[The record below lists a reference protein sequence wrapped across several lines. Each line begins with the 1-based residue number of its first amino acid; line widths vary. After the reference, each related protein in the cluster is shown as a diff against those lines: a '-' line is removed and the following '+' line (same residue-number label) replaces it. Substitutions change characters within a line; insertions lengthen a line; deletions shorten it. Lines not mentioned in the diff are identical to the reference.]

1 MTNRRIIFALAVVLI
16 SFAAEAQR
24 PRVPLRSNPR
34 IDLRGPAD
42 LQSAADL
49 VKEWARIRRA
59 DGAKVC
65 QFQAVLNIFIEVD
78 NAMDPMQ
85 PNVSVAKA
93 MERLAAANKLV
104 PTDNDSIS
112 FQLRTLMIT
121 ANQIFDPH
129 ASPNIPV
136 QSENFHRQVL
146 EPAFRLVT
154 PEVISFVERAQQL
167 DVALQ
172 AVSQAQADMSALIVH
187 AIHGD
192 CSASQRE

>member
-1 MTNRRIIFALAVVLI
+1 MSKRRVMFAVVVVLF
-16 SFAAEAQR
+16 SFAAAAQQ
-24 PRVPLRSNPR
+24 PRVPVRPNPR
-34 IDLRGPAD
+34 NNPRGPVD

-59 DGAKVC
+59 DGTKVC
-65 QFQAVLNIFIEVD
+65 HFQAVLNAFIEVD

-93 MERLAAANKLV
+93 VDRLAAADKLV
-104 PTDNDSIS
+104 PTDNDSVS
-112 FQLRTLMIT
+112 FQLRSLMIT
-121 ANQIFDPH
+121 AKQIFDPH

-146 EPAFRLVT
+146 EPAYRLVT
-154 PEVISFVERAQQL
+154 PEIISFVERAQQL

-172 AVSQAQADMSALIVH
+172 AVSQAQSEMSALIVH

-192 CSASQRE
+192 CTPSERE